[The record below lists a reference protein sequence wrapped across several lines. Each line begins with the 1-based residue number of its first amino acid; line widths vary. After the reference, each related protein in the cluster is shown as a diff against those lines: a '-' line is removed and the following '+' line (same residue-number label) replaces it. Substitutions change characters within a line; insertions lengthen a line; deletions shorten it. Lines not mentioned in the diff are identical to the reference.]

1 MIKHTFQAM
10 GSPCEILIDSKDELL
25 ANLIITKA
33 VQEVIRLENKYS
45 YYKENSFITKLNNTK
60 KECIDKEIY
69 DLLEVS
75 NQAYKLSN
83 KLFDITSGVLKS
95 IWNFNS
101 KNFIFPNKEQI
112 TSSLKNIG
120 WNKVI
125 YNHNEVILPP
135 NFSIDLGGIV
145 KEYAVDKV
153 LEVLNQKYRTPI
165 LINLGGD
172 LGVSNTKPKNPWQ
185 IGLENPNNKNCPINI
200 ALIQGKIATSGDT
213 HKFFIKNNKKYC
225 HIINPLTGYPV
236 KNPPKSVTVI
246 YDNCLL
252 AGILTTISILYEQD
266 AEKFLKAQN
275 VKYHIIY

>member
-200 ALIQGKIATSGDT
+200 ALIQGRIATSGDT